1 MEQEIM
7 AIHHGLINHK
17 DAIESMQK
25 QIDQLYNQHKC
36 EIESMQKQIAELEC
50 DKLKMSQAITAAC
63 KQFEKL
69 AESYKNA

>member
-1 MEQEIM
+1 MQQEIRDM
-7 AIHHGLINHK
+7 QQGLINHR
-17 DAIESMQK
+17 DAIASMQK
-25 QIDQLYNQHKC
+25 QIEQLENQHKC

-63 KQFEKL
+63 KEFEKL